1 MTFALSPLLL
11 AALAMLLLAAV
22 TTAES
27 HGLSVRAVSS
37 ADISTFRGA
46 TLVKNGQPTSC
57 EFGLIDNQSAFLAAN
72 CLDFVN
78 GQVNQATKYEIYF
91 DQAKGQPPGRATLI
105 NDKIQVHSLYNPTSF
120 ANNIA
125 VVQFNFPDQGSW
137 INYISVDSLEW
148 TSLVNV
154 RRQLLNPSTNSW
166 GAPIV
171 QTQSANNPSSCF
183 TASALFTSNV
193 RDMVC
198 SVLSLSSPVSSK
210 CTAPYGTLY
219 GVSKKS
225 MAVSALYS
233 HSVVYANDLC
243 SGGNTFHYFTMLSNY
258 TRFASAVLGRQV
270 YEYIENQSLYDTMW
284 HSTGHHF
291 QNANAM
297 NAPGTSQFGGDIY
310 ALERNMVPQPPPP
323 PPPSP
328 QPSSQQPPPP
338 QQPTTPQTQT
348 QPTNTPPGASN
359 PPQPTQPSTTNNG
372 NNGNGGGNNSS
383 GGDGGDV
390 GDATSINNTSDGF
403 VLQPIQT
410 SSLTSVPTGV
420 VTLVDPAD
428 NSSQSNVV
436 IVSNSDSNIDF
447 SDDGGGTGGNGT
459 GGSGNRPGHDGH
471 DNNNSN
477 SNSSSAPSSKAT
489 NSSQGPLLGGMGD
502 KTTGMAKNTVIA
514 LAVAIPII
522 CVLLGVGLYFA
533 YRNYKKR
540 KADNEFK
547 PGSNRQLN
555 NMRVIM
561 EEIGGA
567 SEDLNFPGPNSKPE
581 KPTVYQFSHP
591 LEVDSLNLNHN

>member
-1 MTFALSPLLL
+1 
-11 AALAMLLLAAV
+11 MLLLAAV

-310 ALERNMVPQPPPP
+310 ALERNM
-323 PPPSP
+323 
-328 QPSSQQPPPP
+328 
-338 QQPTTPQTQT
+338 
-348 QPTNTPPGASN
+348 
-359 PPQPTQPSTTNNG
+359 PSTTNNG